1 MMTRYTA
8 AVSTAAVTGATVL
21 TSERLLLRRMTAD
34 DLELLVRM
42 HSDPRVMR
50 YGGGVRDR
58 AGSEAMLRERILEY
72 YADHPGLG
80 VWATIERATGAC
92 VGIHNL
98 NHLYGE
104 PDIQVGYMLYPEY
117 WGRGYATEMCVAL
130 LRHGFGAVGL
140 AKIVAITDPDNEAS
154 QHVLRKSGLVYIGE
168 RSLAHPNYA
177 AGPLR
182 WFERDA
188 ADWLAEHPDRPRL
201 EA

>member
-1 MMTRYTA
+1 M
-8 AVSTAAVTGATVL
+8 L
-21 TSERLLLRRMTAD
+21 TSERLMLRRLTAD

-42 HSDPRVMR
+42 HSDERVMR
-50 YGGGVRDR
+50 YAGGVRDR
-58 AGSEAMLRERILEY
+58 AGSEAMLRERILDY
-72 YADHPGLG
+72 YDEHRGLG

-104 PDIQVGYMLYPEY
+104 PDIQVGYMLYPEC

-130 LRHGFGAVGL
+130 LRHGFVTVGL
-140 AKIVAITDPDNEAS
+140 PRIVAITDPDNAAS
-154 QHVLRKSGLVYIGE
+154 QHVLRKAGLAYKGE

-188 ADWLAEHPDRPRL
+188 ADWLAEHPDRR
-201 EA
+201 